1 MSAMR
6 QLWKIAGIFASAG
19 FFLPLLLL
27 AYSVLTGK
35 QVDGLL
41 FWLCPSAIISMALD
55 HAATS
60 TAIEVWLII
69 ATSNALLYAAPWG
82 IVGLFVALWRPG
94 EPPPGIFRN

>member
-1 MSAMR
+1 
-6 QLWKIAGIFASAG
+6 
-19 FFLPLLLL
+19 
-27 AYSVLTGK
+27 
-35 QVDGLL
+35 
-41 FWLCPSAIISMALD
+41 MALD